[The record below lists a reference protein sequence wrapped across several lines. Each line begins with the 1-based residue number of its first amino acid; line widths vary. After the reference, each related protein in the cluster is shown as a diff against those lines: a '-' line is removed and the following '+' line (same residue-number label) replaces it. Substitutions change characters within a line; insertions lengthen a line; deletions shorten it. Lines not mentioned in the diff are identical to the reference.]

1 MVVAQD
7 LAAPLA
13 HAARA
18 NMESHMAA
26 IALGEE
32 NRFLEDGHDEN

>member
-1 MVVAQD
+1 MIVAEN

-13 HAARA
+13 HAARPDV
-18 NMESHMAA
+18 ESHMAA

-32 NRFLEDGHDEN
+32 D